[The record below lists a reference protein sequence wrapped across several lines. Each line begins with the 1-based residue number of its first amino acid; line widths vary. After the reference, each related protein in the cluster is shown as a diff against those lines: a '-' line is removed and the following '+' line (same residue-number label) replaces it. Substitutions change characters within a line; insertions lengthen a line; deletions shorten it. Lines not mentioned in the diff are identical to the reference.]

1 MNLNFNF
8 WLLPP
13 AKFTCPTPFG
23 IFPDVEDCH
32 TYFVCVLNLYI
43 RKKCLF
49 GKYFKPDDVIF
60 CQEYDSLQPPP
71 ECSPC
76 HRFTTPQTC
85 PTQSNQCSFCVG
97 QNFTGQYRWDTA
109 DNLAKNGCS
118 PNKIY
123 NKSGNN
129 GPNNLQPVG
138 SSNQSNPVVN
148 LLPGD
153 RKNVTISFR
162 LQHHALDLYL
172 LMDISGSMGPHKNS
186 VVALSSRLED
196 ALKKFTRDFT
206 LGFGAFSDKVE

>member
-1 MNLNFNF
+1 MMTLTLSLAVSALVLLQVVHFSKCQLPTLPSLQIPQLPSLSINGSINLSPTVPS
-8 WLLPP
+8 LLPVLDSLIP
-13 AKFTCPTPFG
+13 TIPPIDILPFIRLPINQTKFTCPTPFG

-97 QNFTGQYRWDTA
+97 QNFTGQYR
-109 DNLAKNGCS
+109 
-118 PNKIY
+118 
-123 NKSGNN
+123 
-129 GPNNLQPVG
+129 
-138 SSNQSNPVVN
+138 
-148 LLPGD
+148 
-153 RKNVTISFR
+153 
-162 LQHHALDLYL
+162 
-172 LMDISGSMGPHKNS
+172 
-186 VVALSSRLED
+186 
-196 ALKKFTRDFT
+196 
-206 LGFGAFSDKVE
+206 